1 MNVSTSKSNSNSNG
15 NSYGEVP
22 DGQLLPRI
30 FAGDHGAFKALI
42 SRYHSPFIAMALAN
56 SLSHADAEEAVSD
69 AFVKIWHS
77 AGKYQDLGIEPKYWL
92 RTLMRH
98 TLLDK
103 LRSLKRFAPELSA
116 TQIDESGD
124 FLADDYG
131 EGSHGSGE
139 NAMTPMD
146 ALESKQADACFDV
159 CLLALSAAHRDTL
172 QRCLLAGQSEATIA
186 VETGQSLGTV
196 KSRKHYAVRKMQGC
210 VLECVN
216 DHRSGSRKGA
226 SHG

>member
-1 MNVSTSKSNSNSNG
+1 MNVSTAKSNSNN
-15 NSYGEVP
+15 YDEVP
-22 DGQLLPRI
+22 DGHLLTRI
-30 FAGDHGAFKALI
+30 FAGDHGAFRALI

-56 SLSHADAEEAVSD
+56 SLSYADAEEAASD

-103 LRSLKRFAPELSA
+103 LRSVKRFAPELSA
-116 TQIDESGD
+116 TQTDESGD

-131 EGSHGSGE
+131 EAS
-139 NAMTPMD
+139 NTPDDGVMNPID

-196 KSRKHYAVRKMQGC
+196 KSRKHYAVRKMQVC

-216 DHRSGSRKGA
+216 DHRSGSQKGA